1 MIKLC
6 GSCGE
11 EKEHGK
17 NKSRADGLQGQCKD
31 CRKMYRDNN
40 KEKVAAQKRT
50 SYLKNKEHYNARSA
64 RYYQENRE
72 DCLKQQKVYVELNRH
87 KVNAKNSY
95 RRRTLRNQI
104 PQLTAEEQ
112 QRIQDL
118 YWLARDLR
126 AVSGQDYHVDH
137 IIPISRGGLHHPDNL
152 QILPADINLSK
163 GAKHPPIPQGL
174 NTKVKD
180 L

>member
-1 MIKLC
+1 MICKHCNEDLPIDHF
-6 GSCGE
+6 
-11 EKEHGK
+11 KK
-17 NKSRADGLQGQCKD
+17 DNRTKSGVTSKCRACVSL
-31 CRKMYRDNN
+31 YN
-40 KEKVAAQKRT
+40 KE
-50 SYLKNKEHYNARSA
+50 
-64 RYYQENRE
+64 
-72 DCLKQQKVYVELNRH
+72 NRH
-87 KVNAKNSY
+87 KWSGQEGGYCPDRYKRTKERRIQTVLEWQKRNPDKVNAISAL
-95 RRRTLRNQI
+95 RRARKLDQT
-104 PQLTAEEQ
+104 PDLTVEEQ